1 MIAFDSI
8 EYRNFLSVGDNPVE
22 IDLSKNKTT
31 LIVGGNGQGKSSFLD
46 ALSFGLFGKPHRN
59 INLPQLLNS
68 INEKNMLVK
77 VRFHIGR
84 DEYEVIRGIKPKVF
98 EIWKNGEMLNQNS
111 KARDYQKVLEQ
122 NILKL
127 NHKSFHQIVV
137 LGSSSFI
144 PFMQLPKQH
153 RREVIE
159 DLLDISIFSKMN
171 NLLKDQKASVRDNI
185 QSLEHEIDSIQRTVK
200 LQKNHID
207 QLEEISNQNRTRL
220 KQEIQE
226 IKSKIEE
233 SNEQKKAISKEIE
246 ELLEEVK
253 SLDDQ
258 NSIKREKLYG
268 FDGKINSSVSTLKKE
283 ISFFEET
290 DDCPTCLQKITE
302 ETKTLALQERQKTL
316 NDLNA
321 KQKIL
326 KEEISRV
333 EDQYQKFLDKQTL
346 LNTKRSQFMNYES
359 SINTMIEQIQ
369 SKMKVKPSTD
379 LTKHKEE
386 LEQTLQEENRKRT
399 EKVELLELQNYQGTM
414 EELLKDSGIK
424 TKIIRQYLP
433 VINRLINEY
442 LQIFDFFVSF
452 TLDEELVEK
461 VRSRHRDDFSY
472 SSFSEGEKA
481 RLDLALM
488 FTWRQ
493 VAKMKNSIDTN
504 LLILDE
510 TFDSSLD
517 SEGVEGLLKVLYSLD
532 DQTNTFIISHKT
544 DVLEGRFENK
554 LLVYKKNLFTKVKD
568 ISES

>member
-8 EYRNFLSVGDNPVE
+8 QYKNFLSVGDNPVE

-185 QSLEHEIDSIQRTVK
+185 QSLEHEIDSIQKTVK

-258 NSIKREKLYG
+258 NTIKREKLYG

-283 ISFFEET
+283 ISFFEGT

-326 KEEISRV
+326 KEEINRV

>member
-8 EYRNFLSVGDNPVE
+8 QYKNFLSVGDNPVE

-258 NSIKREKLYG
+258 NTIKREKLYG

-283 ISFFEET
+283 ISFFEGT

>member
-1 MIAFDSI
+1 
-8 EYRNFLSVGDNPVE
+8 
-22 IDLSKNKTT
+22 
-31 LIVGGNGQGKSSFLD
+31 
-46 ALSFGLFGKPHRN
+46 
-59 INLPQLLNS
+59 
-68 INEKNMLVK
+68 MLVK

-200 LQKNHID
+200 LQKNHIE

-258 NSIKREKLYG
+258 NTIKREKLYG

-283 ISFFEET
+283 ISFFEGT

-326 KEEISRV
+326 KEEINRV